1 MWRELFHLPSLF
13 FLGRSPFSLE
23 EMMSSRYW
31 LIHSSQDHCSAL
43 HRTSWQA
50 GFIQIVVVSFP
61 AGIPSST
68 VHVVSSFFFNG
79 IKHNCSPIKGGTKC
93 SLNFLSYTFTFRG
106 LQAARLYWPVPL
118 TELWQ
123 LGNRTLSNT
132 IGYKCGATGNIDV
145 LLNKAFTS
153 GSGLKMPDL
162 IE

>member
-1 MWRELFHLPSLF
+1 MNRCIFLQKFDCGRLEILRLERQHVERVVSFAITF

-106 LQAARLYWPVPL
+106 LQAARLY
-118 TELWQ
+118 
-123 LGNRTLSNT
+123 
-132 IGYKCGATGNIDV
+132 
-145 LLNKAFTS
+145 
-153 GSGLKMPDL
+153 
-162 IE
+162 